1 MSISLFAFRV
11 FKRLPP
17 CGSASKT
24 CMLSSAT
31 PRASSRPICLNRFLW
46 MKSQPF
52 SAFGCC
58 SRPDETSC
66 SNPPVRC
73 LVIVFRSDGCII
85 REIMLKVKFLFPA
98 ASHSSSLLK
107 CLSFWLKQYN
117 KPPRSQERSLEFLP
131 HARVVCPKQQK
142 PKGTYK
148 PRHPSIRK
156 RGMKK
161 HRGSFVCLPRC
172 LNSGEK
178 TKKRTQITFR
188 SARVIWVCFSI
199 FNLFSTYTTA
209 WVCRFFHIGCGFQDI
224 LHPENTV
231 NSDTGFYN

>member
-11 FKRLPP
+11 FKRFPP
-17 CGSASKT
+17 CGSSSKT

-31 PRASSRPICLNRFLW
+31 LCASSRLIGLNPCLW

-52 SAFGCC
+52 STFGCC

-98 ASHSSSLLK
+98 ASHSYSLWK
-107 CLSFWLKQYN
+107 CLSFRLKQYN
-117 KPPRSQERSLEFLP
+117 KPPRSQKRSPEFLP
-131 HARVVCPKQQK
+131 HARVVCPEQQK

-156 RGMKK
+156 KG
-161 HRGSFVCLPRC
+161 H
-172 LNSGEK
+172 EK
-178 TKKRTQITFR
+178 NTE
-188 SARVIWVCFSI
+188 VL
-199 FNLFSTYTTA
+199 LFA
-209 WVCRFFHIGCGFQDI
+209 CHV
-224 LHPENTV
+224 V
-231 NSDTGFYN
+231 

>member
-1 MSISLFAFRV
+1 
-11 FKRLPP
+11 
-17 CGSASKT
+17 
-24 CMLSSAT
+24 
-31 PRASSRPICLNRFLW
+31 

-52 SAFGCC
+52 STFGCC

-161 HRGSFVCLPRC
+161 TPRFFCLPATLSEFGR
-172 LNSGEK
+172 K
-178 TKKRTQITFR
+178 HKKANPNH
-188 SARVIWVCFSI
+188 SPSSKGDLGL
-199 FNLFSTYTTA
+199 LFYIQS
-209 WVCRFFHIGCGFQDI
+209 FFHLYDSLGLPIFPYWLRI
-224 LHPENTV
+224 SRYP
-231 NSDTGFYN
+231 SS